1 MSQIIA
7 LISAKGGAGK
17 TSIAVNLAHACAVAG
32 LKVLVI
38 DCDINTN
45 GATAFYRQ
53 KEDVRSQ
60 LNNCIT
66 FQEILYNVLYPEIY
80 KIDTEKIPVVV
91 EENLEF
97 IPGGKYLVY
106 GGADNEDKKEQY
118 EKLKTKLAEYIAGW
132 VENYDILIMD
142 QGAGYNSLI
151 EMMLSF
157 ATEILIVREPDRIS
171 LGLAQ
176 DLFERVRKTSK
187 HIISCVNKIPAEKYN
202 SIKDSSEEDIL
213 VKCIGFKYDYDFTRQ
228 TEEGENI
235 EPMPVSWESG
245 KWKKGNESALSR
257 IALTVFKEYKNIIN
271 DYLQNI
277 EDEQKQR
284 EQREQEER
292 ERIEQERMEQGKIE
306 AKRFLKLCGIA
317 VLGGVL
323 SGIIFYYIQ
332 AATLKLTTGIAIT
345 LSILIGIIMMA
356 LSGIPAMI
364 QLKKIPYDEFDDE
377 FE

>member
-1 MSQIIA
+1 
-7 LISAKGGAGK
+7 
-17 TSIAVNLAHACAVAG
+17 
-32 LKVLVI
+32 
-38 DCDINTN
+38 
-45 GATAFYRQ
+45 
-53 KEDVRSQ
+53 
-60 LNNCIT
+60 
-66 FQEILYNVLYPEIY
+66 
-80 KIDTEKIPVVV
+80 
-91 EENLEF
+91 
-97 IPGGKYLVY
+97 
-106 GGADNEDKKEQY
+106 
-118 EKLKTKLAEYIAGW
+118 
-132 VENYDILIMD
+132 
-142 QGAGYNSLI
+142 
-151 EMMLSF
+151 
-157 ATEILIVREPDRIS
+157 
-171 LGLAQ
+171 
-176 DLFERVRKTSK
+176 
-187 HIISCVNKIPAEKYN
+187 
-202 SIKDSSEEDIL
+202 
-213 VKCIGFKYDYDFTRQ
+213 
-228 TEEGENI
+228 
-235 EPMPVSWESG
+235 MPVSWESG

-306 AKRFLKLCGIA
+306 VKRFLKLCGIA